1 MKIMKIIISLVLSA
15 SKREWW
21 YQNEMALAIVI
32 SRPWLSVGCV
42 VREEGKGV
50 RISKG
55 LEVV

>member
-1 MKIMKIIISLVLSA
+1 MKIIISLVLSA

-42 VREEGKGV
+42 AREEGKGV